1 MFELAIGIGYI
12 DTIKPKETLTQF
24 DIFLAECGLV
34 LDAIIIGGTALAL
47 LGVISRQTRDC
58 DVLHPELPEVI
69 KEAATAF
76 ATQVRQQGEVLADDW
91 LNNGPSLLADVL
103 PDGWRGR
110 IQIAFSG
117 RALSLSTLGRMDLLR
132 SKLFALCD
140 RGTDL
145 PDCLALAPSQEELE
159 VILPWLEQ
167 QDANPDWPAHVG
179 ATLQDL
185 HGRLSHGV

>member
-1 MFELAIGIGYI
+1 MEPTDILS
-12 DTIKPKETLTQF
+12 QF
-24 DIFLAECGLV
+24 DRFLAERGLA
-34 LDAIIIGGTALAL
+34 LEAIVIGGAALAL

-58 DVLHPELPEVI
+58 DVLYPQLPDAI
-69 KEAATAF
+69 KEAASEF
-76 ATQVRQQGEVLADDW
+76 ATQVRQQGDVLADDW

-103 PDGWRGR
+103 PEGWRDR

-117 RALSLSTLGRMDLLR
+117 RVLQLSSLGRMDLLR

-145 PDCLALAPSQEELE
+145 PDCVALAPTPDEIA

-179 ATLQDL
+179 ATLHDL
-185 HGRLSHGV
+185 AGRLGHGV

>member
-1 MFELAIGIGYI
+1 MEPIEILS
-12 DTIKPKETLTQF
+12 QF
-24 DIFLAECGLV
+24 DPFLADRGLA
-34 LDAIIIGGTALAL
+34 LEAIVIGGTALAL

-58 DVLHPELPEVI
+58 DVLDPLLPDTI
-69 KEAATAF
+69 KAAASDF
-76 ATQVRQQGEVLADDW
+76 AAQVRQSGEVLADDW

-103 PDGWRGR
+103 PEGWSDH

-117 RALSLSTLGRMDLLR
+117 QALTLSTLGRTDLLR

-145 PDCLALAPSQEELE
+145 PDCVALAPTQAELE

-179 ATLQDL
+179 TTLQDL
-185 HGRLSHGV
+185 SGRLNHGL